1 MSIIKKNLNTSSSS
15 KKFDSFD
22 LFHKNISVENLNKFR
37 LQIFNN
43 INKSSKFR
51 LNFFN
56 LFKEYLDIIVGNE
69 LAMQKKIN
77 LSIQLPKDTSS
88 LLPIHS
94 DVWSGDSPF
103 EIVTWLPF
111 VDVYKTKSMYIL
123 PPKHLNKLHEI
134 FKLKKTPSS
143 EQIYKKLKK
152 YLIWLDIKFG
162 EALFFNQI
170 LPHGNVVNLENET
183 RWSMNCRFKGIYTPY
198 GDKKIG
204 EFFDPVTLKP
214 ISKLAIKYKL
224 PKIND

>member
-1 MSIIKKNLNTSSSS
+1 MLA
-15 KKFDSFD
+15 
-22 LFHKNISVENLNKFR
+22 LRFR
-37 LQIFNN
+37 
-43 INKSSKFR
+43 FR
-51 LNFFN
+51 F
-56 LFKEYLDIIVGNE
+56 
-69 LAMQKKIN
+69 
-77 LSIQLPKDTSS
+77 
-88 LLPIHS
+88 
-94 DVWSGDSPF
+94 
-103 EIVTWLPF
+103 
-111 VDVYKTKSMYIL
+111 
-123 PPKHLNKLHEI
+123 HEI

-162 EALFFNQI
+162 EALIFNQI